1 MAVWQDADE
10 AASMDAAEAGLS
22 GASSS
27 GVTAVSFSGLYEAL
41 GRRLV
46 NERTVLLLYDTL
58 QTCPHFQNY
67 VFVRRRVM
75 TLPAAMLASCRS
87 PCTAQAAPPHVLTA
101 SLKSS
106 S

>member
-41 GRRLV
+41 GKRLV

-58 QTCPHFQNY
+58 QTCSHFQNY

-75 TLPAAMLASCRS
+75 TLPGSTAAS
-87 PCTAQAAPPHVLTA
+87 H
-101 SLKSS
+101 
-106 S
+106 

>member
-1 MAVWQDADE
+1 MAVRQDADE

-27 GVTAVSFSGLYEAL
+27 GVTAMSFSGLYEAL
-41 GRRLV
+41 GKRLV

-75 TLPAAMLASCRS
+75 TLPGSTVRKLLVTLHSTDGSFLAYLDYVPS
-87 PCTAQAAPPHVLTA
+87 V
-101 SLKSS
+101 
-106 S
+106 

>member
-1 MAVWQDADE
+1 MAVRQDADE

-27 GVTAVSFSGLYEAL
+27 GVTAVSFSSLYEAL
-41 GRRLV
+41 GKRLV

-67 VFVRRRVM
+67 VFVRRYVM
-75 TLPAAMLASCRS
+75 ICLQLCLQADHPVQHRRLRAMS
-87 PCTAQAAPPHVLTA
+87 
-101 SLKSS
+101 
-106 S
+106 